1 MTTASVGPPLLGA
14 LLRMPGDVI
23 TRRIIENLHR
33 HGFADLVP
41 AHLAVLRYPGPDGK
55 RPVEIA
61 AEANMS
67 KQATNYLLGQLESLG
82 YLERRNDPEDLRSK
96 RVYLTDR
103 GESTREVIRAA
114 VRAVEEEW
122 AAELGAKDIEQL
134 RALLVRLAAVVAAS
148 ENRR

>member
-1 MTTASVGPPLLGA
+1 
-14 LLRMPGDVI
+14 MPGDVI

-82 YLERRNDPEDLRSK
+82 YLERRDDPHDLRSK

-134 RALLVRLAAVVAAS
+134 RALLVRLAAVVAAR